1 MNQAT
6 QDEVM
11 CALWAF
17 DCMYAADKG
26 WHYPAIIFGI
36 LAGLCFKDSVV
47 ASIRLYKEWK
57 NDQKGR

>member
-17 DCMYAADKG
+17 DCMYAFDKS
-26 WHYPAIIFGI
+26 WTIPALVFGSMA
-36 LAGLCFKDSVV
+36 LLCFKDSVM
-47 ASIRLYKEWK
+47 ASIKLYKEWK
-57 NDQKGR
+57 NDQKG